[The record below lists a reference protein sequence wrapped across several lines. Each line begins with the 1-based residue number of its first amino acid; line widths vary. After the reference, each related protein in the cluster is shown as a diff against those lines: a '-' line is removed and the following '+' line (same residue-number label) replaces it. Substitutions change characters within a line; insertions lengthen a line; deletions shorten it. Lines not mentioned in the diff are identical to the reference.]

1 MGLPMRCYLG
11 FSTTYTNE
19 LSERLERQ
27 AAELDQRFRKA
38 QAELLNGMSSLHN
51 SVDSALCRDG
61 ARMVSSLNRGL
72 AELGD
77 CKVNLSG
84 MVDNLTSVQADLA
97 TCRDVDPNDPLN
109 LRERFFSLID
119 WDQLYGDL
127 ETNRAALPRRVFWDE
142 AVSAIQAGGTQGAL
156 RLLEFQLKDLQ
167 ATLFSY
173 IDEVE
178 AMRNLPM
185 EELARSLHETT
196 LGVSALVMGLVQF
209 LVSCAYVSIT
219 CGRAMHLCEQH
230 LALAVAVA

>member
-1 MGLPMRCYLG
+1 
-11 FSTTYTNE
+11 
-19 LSERLERQ
+19 
-27 AAELDQRFRKA
+27 
-38 QAELLNGMSSLHN
+38 
-51 SVDSALCRDG
+51 
-61 ARMVSSLNRGL
+61 
-72 AELGD
+72 
-77 CKVNLSG
+77 